1 MDTAQGQSAG
11 KDLEENLK
19 FHLAGFVD
27 GEDAFP
33 IQTRRTPW
41 TKFGFTI
48 TPEFKISQH
57 RANGK
62 ILKMLQKI
70 LDCGKI
76 SVKSGQPNQLVL
88 VEKNRKNLTEKIIP
102 FFEKY
107 PLIVKQKSFRKF
119 SEIIKCLN
127 NGEQNTREGFEKML
141 DLIFQKSVGGKGKRK
156 YSKQEILSNPQRLYV
171 KNQKRLR
178 YSPTLAVMQVRK
190 LKVESLPYDTKL

>member
-1 MDTAQGQSAG
+1 MNTAQGQSAG
-11 KDLEENLK
+11 KDLEGICH
-19 FHLAGFVD
+19 HLAGFVD
-27 GEDAFP
+27 GEGAFP

-62 ILKMLQKI
+62 ILKMLQKSI
-70 LDCGKI
+70 DCGKI
-76 SVKSGQPNQLVL
+76 SIKSGQPNQLIL

-107 PLIVKQKSFRKF
+107 SLIVKRKSFQKF

-127 NGEQNTREGFEKML
+127 NGEQNTKEGFEKML
-141 DLIFQKSVGGKGKRK
+141 DLIFQRSIGGKGKRK
-156 YSKQEILSNPQRLYV
+156 YSKKEILSNPQRLYV
-171 KNQKRLR
+171 KNREAIKI
-178 YSPTLAVMQVRK
+178 
-190 LKVESLPYDTKL
+190 